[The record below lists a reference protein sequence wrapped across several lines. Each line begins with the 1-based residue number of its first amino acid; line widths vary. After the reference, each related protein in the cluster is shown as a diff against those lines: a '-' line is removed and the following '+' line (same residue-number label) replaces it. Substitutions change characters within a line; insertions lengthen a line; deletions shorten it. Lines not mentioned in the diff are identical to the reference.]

1 MMKLKYLL
9 FLLLFPLSFF
19 IISCNTQ
26 DDGKICPAVLCAAP
40 AQNLRLKITDRG
52 LNSLIF
58 NSSKQ
63 QQADLSI
70 YSFRL
75 KENISFKIDSTV
87 STTRYIS
94 FQTAISD
101 EFIIKV
107 GTVLSDTLKVET
119 KFIDQDCCGT
129 LQITK
134 LSFNNKVLPLTADNT
149 IIWEKP

>member
-1 MMKLKYLL
+1 MIMKIIYPLFILSIFMM
-9 FLLLFPLSFF
+9 
-19 IISCNTQ
+19 SCNNQ
-26 DDGKICPAVLCAAP
+26 ENDKICPTALCAP
-40 AQNLRLKITDRG
+40 PTQNLRLKITDKG
-52 LNSLIF
+52 LSNLIF
-58 NSSKQ
+58 NTGRL

-75 KENISFKIDSTV
+75 KENISFNVDSTI

-94 FQTAISD
+94 FKTSISD

-119 KFIDQDCCGT
+119 KFLDQDCCGT

-149 IIWEKP
+149 IVWEKP

>member
-1 MMKLKYLL
+1 MMA
-9 FLLLFPLSFF
+9 
-19 IISCNTQ
+19 CNNQ
-26 DDGKICPAVLCAAP
+26 ENDKICPAVLCAP
-40 AQNLRLKITDRG
+40 PTQNLRLKITDKS
-52 LNSLIF
+52 LSNLIF
-58 NSSKQ
+58 NTNRLQ
-63 QQADLSI
+63 RTDLSI

-75 KENISFKIDSTV
+75 KENISFNVDSTI

-94 FQTAISD
+94 FKTSISD

-119 KFIDQDCCGT
+119 KFLDEDCCGT

-149 IIWEKP
+149 IVWEKP

>member
-1 MMKLKYLL
+1 MMA
-9 FLLLFPLSFF
+9 
-19 IISCNTQ
+19 CNNQ
-26 DDGKICPAVLCAAP
+26 ESDKICPAVLCAP
-40 AQNLRLKITDRG
+40 PTQNLRLKITDKS
-52 LNSLIF
+52 LSNLIF
-58 NSSKQ
+58 NTNRLQ
-63 QQADLSI
+63 RTDLSI

-75 KENISFKIDSTV
+75 KENISFNVDSTV

-94 FQTAISD
+94 FKTSISD

-119 KFIDQDCCGT
+119 KFLDEDCCGT

-149 IIWEKP
+149 IVWEKP

>member
-1 MMKLKYLL
+1 MKFKCLL
-9 FLLLFPLSFF
+9 FLFSFF
-19 IISCNTQ
+19 MMSCNNQ
-26 DDGKICPAVLCAAP
+26 DNDKICPAVLCAPP
-40 AQNLRLKITDRG
+40 AQNLRLKITDKS
-52 LNSLIF
+52 LSNLIF
-58 NSSKQ
+58 NNSRQ

-75 KENISFKIDSTV
+75 KENISFKVDSTV

-94 FQTAISD
+94 FKTAISD

-119 KFIDQDCCGT
+119 KFIDKDCCGT

-149 IIWEKP
+149 IVWEKP